1 MAAPPSLVDSHF
13 VPTMHCC
20 LSSHVLEGDHDS
32 FITEWSVTGGGE
44 RLQLYSVTCKSG
56 IGAVF
61 LAVATKSMS
70 CSVFIHTILFW
81 VLIGCCG
88 KYRDV
93 PGENYRPENVGSMSL
108 RNASNNPPTQ
118 TTTDAAVTFSDS
130 TVPPTRFI

>member
-44 RLQLYSVTCKSG
+44 GIHLYLVTRKSV

-70 CSVFIHTILFW
+70 CSVFIHTAVFW
-81 VLIGCCG
+81 IKVACCG
-88 KYRDV
+88 KCT
-93 PGENYRPENVGSMSL
+93 NV
-108 RNASNNPPTQ
+108 AAEPP
-118 TTTDAAVTFSDS
+118 
-130 TVPPTRFI
+130 P